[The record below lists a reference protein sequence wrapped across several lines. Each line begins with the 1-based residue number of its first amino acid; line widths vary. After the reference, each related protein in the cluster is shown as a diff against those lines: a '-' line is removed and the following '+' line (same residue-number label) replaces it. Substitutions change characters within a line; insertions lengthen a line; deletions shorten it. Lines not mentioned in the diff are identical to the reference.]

1 MRSIPLPLSGRPIL
15 GGLGGGLPEDDRAA
29 LKALVLLGGFFFV
42 AVAAAYGLTLSW
54 SEPIPRDA
62 TSLVVGR
69 DYLNFWMYGQAA
81 AAADPGRFYDPALYN
96 EALRALLGPNYFGQN
111 WSYPPSLMLIAA
123 PFGQLPY
130 LAGLFI
136 WTALGLTAFLLVARS
151 ALSDTRVLIALVF
164 SPAAVFC
171 VISGQS
177 SLLSAAIFIAI
188 FACLDTR
195 PVVAGILIG
204 CLSLKPQ
211 LGLLFPVLLMAS
223 GRWRTFASATATTI
237 ALAAATALLFGPQVW
252 IDFAQKGLLIQNG
265 VMADDRLLLAP
276 FMPTLYMN
284 LREAGAGY
292 ALAMAVQALLAL
304 LALFAVLWAYR
315 FRRKA
320 DPHLL
325 AALFLACSVAAVP
338 YLLSYDTLPLACV
351 AVMLLATGKLDGMG
365 RRLVQL
371 VYWLPLIQ
379 MVLGTLHVPGPALI
393 APAFAVYV
401 LMRLHAASESHAHEP
416 PAAVSALRT

>member
-1 MRSIPLPLSGRPIL
+1 M
-15 GGLGGGLPEDDRAA
+15 
-29 LKALVLLGGFFFV
+29 
-42 AVAAAYGLTLSW
+42 
-54 SEPIPRDA
+54 
-62 TSLVVGR
+62 
-69 DYLNFWMYGQAA
+69 
-81 AAADPGRFYDPALYN
+81 
-96 EALRALLGPNYFGQN
+96 
-111 WSYPPSLMLIAA
+111 
-123 PFGQLPY
+123 
-130 LAGLFI
+130 
-136 WTALGLTAFLLVARS
+136 
-151 ALSDTRVLIALVF
+151 
-164 SPAAVFC
+164 
-171 VISGQS
+171 
-177 SLLSAAIFIAI
+177 
-188 FACLDTR
+188 
-195 PVVAGILIG
+195 VAGILIG

-223 GRWRTFASATATTI
+223 GRWRTFASAAATTI

-252 IDFAQKGLLIQNG
+252 IDFAQKGLLIQNE

-304 LALFAVLWAYR
+304 LALLAVFWAYR

-320 DPHLL
+320 DPQLL